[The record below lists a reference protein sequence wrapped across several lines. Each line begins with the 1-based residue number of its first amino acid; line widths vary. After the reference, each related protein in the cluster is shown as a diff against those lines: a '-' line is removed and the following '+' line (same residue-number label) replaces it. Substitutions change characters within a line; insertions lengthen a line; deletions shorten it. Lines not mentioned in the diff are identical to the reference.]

1 MARPRKPTEQL
12 KASGAFTANPE
23 RLKARDGEPIVSE
36 PLGKPPVHLDAM
48 ELAVWKEIEAMI
60 PARVATAADALAL
73 ECLVKL
79 TIQIRTEEKPT
90 ASLFAQALTYMG
102 RFGLTPSDR
111 AKMTVPQEG
120 EAENPW
126 QSMFDTQH

>member
-1 MARPRKPTEQL
+1 MSRPRKPTEQL
-12 KASGAFTANPE
+12 RASGAAQNHPE
-23 RLKARDGEPIVSE
+23 RLKAREGEPIVSE
-36 PLGKPPVHLDAM
+36 PLGSPPPHLNPL
-48 ELAVWKEIEAMI
+48 ELDVWREIEAMI

-111 AKMTVPQEG
+111 AKMTVPEKG
-120 EAENPW
+120 DEEDPW
-126 QSMFDTQH
+126 QSMFGTPH